1 MLARVSPVDFV
12 RATTSGR
19 TQPALLN
26 CERPDG
32 EFIEVIAKFSSFCD
46 EGVANLVREVIA
58 ACLAGDLGLPIPEP
72 VLIEVTDQWIGIIPP
87 GVHRTKFSTSARI
100 AFGSKYAGPQF
111 SLWSP
116 GTRLL
121 EAIAPVAAAIF
132 VFDGI
137 IQNVDRRSINPNC
150 LVRGDDIRIFDHEL
164 AFTHGMIIGWQPPWK
179 LGALKAMEAPGH
191 HIFRTAL
198 RGREIDFQ
206 PIRHAWAGLSD
217 ARIESYAQQ
226 LPNEWAAGAAAAGT
240 AVGLIKEA
248 RDNIDACL
256 AEVQRVLT

>member
-12 RATTSGR
+12 RPTMSGR

-26 CERPDG
+26 CERAGG
-32 EFIEVIAKFSSFCD
+32 EAIEVVAKFSAYCD
-46 EGVANLVREVIA
+46 EGVTNLTREVIA

-72 VLIEVTDQWIGIIPP
+72 VLIEVTDQWINIIPCLS
-87 GVHRTKFSTSARI
+87 RRAKISTSARV
-100 AFGSKYAGPQF
+100 AFGSKHAGPQF
-111 SLWSP
+111 SQWSP
-116 GTRLL
+116 GTTLL
-121 EAIAPVAAAIF
+121 EAMVPAAVAIF

-137 IQNVDRRSINPNC
+137 IQNVDRRSSNPNC

-164 AFTHGMIIGWQPPWK
+164 SFTHGLMIGWQPPWK
-179 LGALKAMEAPGH
+179 LGSLKAMEVPGH

-198 RGREIDFQ
+198 RGREHDFG
-206 PIRHAWAGLSD
+206 PIRDAWAGLSD
-217 ARIESYAQQ
+217 ARIEGYAHQ
-226 LPNEWAAGAAAAGT
+226 LPDEWAAGAGAASK

-256 AEVQRVLT
+256 AEVERVLT